1 MVHERCN
8 VFITRS
14 TTNPAV
20 LASNVGLNDTPTCYG
35 LLTIL
40 QNMSLSEGRE
50 NKSGN
55 NTTTHSR
62 SAIDEATKTY
72 HLTKNKHGFHDVVT
86 ETGRRD
92 HGSSKERYI
101 ATRLDNA
108 GYMCHTVQYIQ
119 EPTETTRDKHMMM
132 VGIGYNIF
140 GTSSSHGV
148 PRYTAIHA
156 G

>member
-1 MVHERCN
+1 MHNNGLCTRHERCN

-14 TTNPAV
+14 TTNHAV

-55 NTTTHSR
+55 NTTHSR
-62 SAIDEATKTY
+62 TAIDEATKSY
-72 HLTKNKHGFHDVVT
+72 HLTKQKNMDST
-86 ETGRRD
+86 T
-92 HGSSKERYI
+92 SSRKPPDEEIMEVSTNI

-108 GYMCHTVQYIQ
+108 GYICHTVQYIQ
-119 EPTETTRDKHMMM
+119 EPTKTTRRETK
-132 VGIGYNIF
+132 
-140 GTSSSHGV
+140 T
-148 PRYTAIHA
+148 RCW
-156 G
+156 